1 MEYTFNQG
9 SIWRRWDLHVHTKG
23 TNKNDQYKSRTFD
36 DFCELLFKR
45 ALEFKIAA
53 IGITDYFSVENYINA
68 KKYQDNIQQRSQFSL
83 EEQRKIKSILL
94 IPNVELRMTPVT
106 KPGKFSYISK
116 FHIIISCKSIVYIV
130 MCFYQ
135 ETN

>member
-83 EEQRKIKSILL
+83 EEQRRIKSILL

-116 FHIIISCKSIVYIV
+116 FHIIISCKLIVYIV